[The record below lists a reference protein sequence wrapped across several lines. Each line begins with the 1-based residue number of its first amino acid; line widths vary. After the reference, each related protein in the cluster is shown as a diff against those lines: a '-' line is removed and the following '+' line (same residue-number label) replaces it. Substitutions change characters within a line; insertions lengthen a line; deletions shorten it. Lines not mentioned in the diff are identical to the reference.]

1 MNVFCGCSTRY
12 MQSDE
17 FLGRKLAKRMKTR
30 EGGEAPS
37 DNVVAGEDTDTV
49 EILGRER
56 RKDEERLDVE
66 VIDDREL
73 YQHLLK
79 VAWIT

>member
-1 MNVFCGCSTRY
+1 

-17 FLGRKLAKRMKTR
+17 FLGRKVAKRMKTK
-30 EGGEAPS
+30 EAGEPPS
-37 DNVVAGEDTDTV
+37 DNVVTGEETDTV

-79 VAWIT
+79 VTWIA